1 MTILEVLEN
10 ADYNLQNAEIDMQI
24 QMAKEQLHNALIL
37 ISKGLG
43 LEDEFDEEKL
53 TSEDIS
59 NQPPNPNPVIN
70 IKN

>member
-53 TSEDIS
+53 TSKDVS
-59 NQPPNPNPVIN
+59 N
-70 IKN
+70 